1 LSYYKP
7 AKTLNPFI
15 RAIPLGVLFIFWAV
29 YVVVE
34 ILYRRFDVL
43 ASAIPIGLFIIAY
56 VAARIK
62 AVKGSQI

>member
-1 LSYYKP
+1 MKIP
-7 AKTLNPFI
+7 AQAMNPFI
-15 RAIPLGVLFIFWAV
+15 REIPLVVLFIFWSV

-56 VAARIK
+56 VSARIK
-62 AVKGSQI
+62 AVKKSQV